1 VWTYIVIAALTVSFV
16 ALVWTRPGG
25 GVLELAHLVMLVL
38 VLYATPAVIETA
50 PRISSTWRHVGIA
63 DYITRTGSV
72 DVNIDAYF
80 NWPGFFMLLG
90 FVTKAAGLGTAIT
103 LAKWATVAL
112 NLAYIAPLYVI
123 LRSGTDD
130 ARAVW
135 LGLWIFFCADWVGQD
150 YLSPQGLAY
159 FIYLVVVALL
169 VRYFVRFDAT
179 SSATALLGRAHDRLD
194 RMRALLANLTLPVR
208 RRGFREEE
216 PPALS
221 KPLKLLIGSPAAQ
234 VPAPPAE
241 TVAPLAAPPA
251 SFVVADEPFAW
262 DRGSPAQRAAVM
274 AVMIA
279 LAAITVPMHQLTPFA
294 ILLVVAALASLGLS
308 SARRLPVIL
317 VVLISAWV
325 VFMASA
331 YISGHFHN
339 VTGEVGN
346 VSGTL
351 GSNLGARI
359 GGSPGHVTV
368 VVLRLVF
375 TALIW
380 LLAGIGAFL
389 ERRRPASGVFA
400 SLALAPFALIALQ
413 SYGGEIL
420 LRIFLF
426 TLPAMA
432 LFAAVVVVRAFS
444 RTPAPAPAPAVAA
457 IAGTLL
463 ALTAGF
469 LVARYGNERLD
480 AFTRDQVRAVDTVY
494 ANAKPSSVILA
505 GSEDLPWDFKDY
517 ETYSLDKVIDLPAW
531 KDADGSRRSVDR
543 LLAAITAKMRASRGS
558 GAFLILTSSE
568 VGQTDLVGSAPRGTL
583 TRLWQR
589 VESSGR
595 FRAIYSSPTADVFVL
610 RRARV
615 AA

>member
-1 VWTYIVIAALTVSFV
+1 
-16 ALVWTRPGG
+16 
-25 GVLELAHLVMLVL
+25 
-38 VLYATPAVIETA
+38 
-50 PRISSTWRHVGIA
+50 
-63 DYITRTGSV
+63 
-72 DVNIDAYF
+72 
-80 NWPGFFMLLG
+80 
-90 FVTKAAGLGTAIT
+90 
-103 LAKWATVAL
+103 
-112 NLAYIAPLYVI
+112 
-123 LRSGTDD
+123 
-130 ARAVW
+130 
-135 LGLWIFFCADWVGQD
+135 
-150 YLSPQGLAY
+150 
-159 FIYLVVVALL
+159 
-169 VRYFVRFDAT
+169 
-179 SSATALLGRAHDRLD
+179 
-194 RMRALLANLTLPVR
+194 
-208 RRGFREEE
+208 
-216 PPALS
+216 
-221 KPLKLLIGSPAAQ
+221 
-234 VPAPPAE
+234 
-241 TVAPLAAPPA
+241 
-251 SFVVADEPFAW
+251 
-262 DRGSPAQRAAVM
+262 M

-294 ILLVVAALASLGLS
+294 ILLVVAALALLGLS

-331 YISGHFHN
+331 YISGHFHS

-351 GSNLGARI
+351 GSNLSARI

-368 VVLRLVF
+368 VVVRLVF

-380 LLAGIGAFL
+380 LVAGIGAFL

-400 SLALAPFALIALQ
+400 SLALAPFALVALQ

-432 LFAAVVVVRAFS
+432 LFAALVVVRAFS
-444 RTPAPAPAPAVAA
+444 RTPAPAAAVAA

-517 ETYSLDKVIDLPAW
+517 ETYSLDKVTDLAAW

-543 LLAAITAKMRASRGS
+543 LLAAITAKMRASRDA

-583 TRLWQR
+583 TRLWRR

-610 RRARV
+610 RGARV